1 MTDKEVVIFKAQSV
15 GISELHHRTLMQ
27 KSCFKSPKLK
37 QPLEMTPERADQILK
52 AYLAS
57 PAGKLLATFGASQ
70 GGRLVSH
77 HKAHGELVA
86 YDLEA
91 YPSEGDGYVI
101 TAHKSKGSTWGII
114 PMDFSAA
121 ELRVAALGTAEG
133 WGLKPATTG
142 RRVEFKPE
150 LQELHREDPP
160 GYWSPSN
167 LDKLLKDG
175 KC

>member
-1 MTDKEVVIFKAQSV
+1 MKHLLWF
-15 GISELHHRTLMQ
+15 
-27 KSCFKSPKLK
+27 
-37 QPLEMTPERADQILK
+37 LEAWLEWAENIDI
-52 AYLAS
+52 
-57 PAGKLLATFGASQ
+57 
-70 GGRLVSH
+70 
-77 HKAHGELVA
+77 
-86 YDLEA
+86 EA
-91 YPSEGDGYVI
+91 YPQDGAGYFA
-101 TAHKSKGSTWGII
+101 TAHKSQGGTWGLI
-114 PMDFSAA
+114 PMDFSDA
-121 ELRVAALGTAEG
+121 ELRIAALGTTEG